1 MMLGSQYRM
10 AVRVTKD
17 QVPGD
22 ASGFFGH
29 VDGSVLDS
37 WGLSGVREA
46 LRLSSQKCIRGG
58 QSVALVG
65 FVEDLE
71 W

>member
-1 MMLGSQYRM
+1 MMLGSRYRM

-46 LRLSSQKCIRGG
+46 LRLSS
-58 QSVALVG
+58 
-65 FVEDLE
+65 
-71 W
+71 